1 MQKKKVSLKDI
12 AKKVGVSIATVSYVL
27 SKDKESKVSLAVAE
41 RVKKAARELNYQPNQ
56 IAKSL
61 KSGKTF
67 TIGLILA
74 DISNPFFAHI
84 ARIIEDEASKKGY
97 TVIFGSSDEKAEK
110 SWDLIQ
116 FLINRQVDG
125 FIIAPTEGSQE
136 QIKYLKDQ
144 NIPFVLIDRCFP
156 ELVTNYVILDNF
168 KAAFEAVDRLVKT
181 ANKKIGIIA
190 YATELQ
196 HMKERINGYY
206 EAMHENEIEVKKEW
220 LTQIDF
226 FNIKDDIKSA
236 IDEMLMDK
244 NPVNA
249 IFFTT
254 NSLAVHGLKYLDELN
269 YRVPQNIAIVS
280 FDEGEAFDFYY
291 CPLTHIKQPLQEI
304 GRTAVKVLIEQI
316 LDPSLEEQQIL
327 MNATLIIRKS
337 CDRR

>member
-27 SKDKESKVSLAVAE
+27 SKDKESKVSLAVAA
-41 RVKKAARELNYQPNQ
+41 RVKKAAKELNYQPNQ

-136 QIKYLKDQ
+136 QIKYLKNQ

-156 ELVTNYVILDNF
+156 ELVTNYVIIDNF

-181 ANKKIGIIA
+181 ANKKIGVIA
-190 YATELQ
+190 YSTTLH
-196 HMKERINGYY
+196 HMKERIHGYY
-206 EAMHENEIEVKKEW
+206 EAMHKNGLEVKKEW
-220 LTQIDF
+220 VKEIDF
-226 FNIKDDIKSA
+226 FDIKEGIKTA
-236 IDEMLMDK
+236 IDEMLMNK
-244 NPVNA
+244 NPVKA
-249 IFFTT
+249 ILFTT
-254 NSLAVHGLKYLDELN
+254 NSLAIHGLKYLDELN
-269 YRVPQNIAIVS
+269 YRVPQNISIVS

-291 CPLTHIKQPLQEI
+291 CPLTHIKQPLLEI
-304 GRTAVKVLIEQI
+304 GRTAVKILIEQI
-316 LDPSLEEQQIL
+316 SDPSLEEQQIL
-327 MNATLIIRKS
+327 MNATLIVRKS